1 MNYIMPS
8 MTAFFDNPFWKRISA
23 EFTWKRVFDRTHTL
37 NLPYNQVDISPL
49 PQYKHITDSLSDVG
63 QQVALDVNRILE
75 PWILWSGGID
85 STAVVC
91 NFLKA
96 GLKPNILYNIH
107 SRSDNPEFYHNII
120 CKLNKHEFGEY
131 KDMLRQFAIRSDIC
145 LITGD
150 FGDFVLR
157 EMPGI
162 AGVTYDVE
170 RGIPDHRTEF
180 YKPVLDA
187 CPVDLPTN
195 RDKLW
200 WLIVTMKWQTNA
212 IRPHIIAGMHVPNIV
227 HFYEHEL
234 YQLWSL
240 ANSEVYEIPKYQQKQ
255 VIYEYYQEET
265 VWDWTKKISYWVD
278 QTVKRN
284 HGGPV
289 FMSID
294 ENWNFDDDQESYFLQ
309 T

>member
-8 MTAFFDNPFWKRISA
+8 MTVFFEDPFWKRISA

-37 NLPYNQVDISPL
+37 NLPYNHVDISPL

-63 QQVALDVNRILE
+63 IQVASDISGILE

-96 GLKPNILYNIH
+96 GIKPNILYNKH
-107 SRSDNPEFYHNII
+107 SVSDNPLFYHDVISD
-120 CKLNKHEFGEY
+120 LNKHEFGEY
-131 KDMLRQFAIRSDIC
+131 QDVLRQFATRTDLC
-145 LITGD
+145 LVTGD

-157 EMPGI
+157 EMPGK
-162 AGVTYDVE
+162 AGVTYSVE
-170 RGIPDHRTEF
+170 EGIPDHRKDF

-200 WLIVTMKWQTNA
+200 WLIVVMKWQTNA
-212 IRPHIIAGMHVPNIV
+212 VRPHVIARTHIPNIV

-240 ANSEVYEIPKYQQKQ
+240 ANSEVHEIPKQQHKQ
-255 VIYEYYQEET
+255 VIYEYYKEEE
-265 VWDWTKKISYWVD
+265 VWEWSKKISYWVD
-278 QTVKRN
+278 QSVKRN
-284 HGGPV
+284 HGAPV
-289 FMSID
+289 FMSLN
-294 ENWNFDDDQESYFLQ
+294 EKWNFNDDQTSYIL
-309 T
+309 